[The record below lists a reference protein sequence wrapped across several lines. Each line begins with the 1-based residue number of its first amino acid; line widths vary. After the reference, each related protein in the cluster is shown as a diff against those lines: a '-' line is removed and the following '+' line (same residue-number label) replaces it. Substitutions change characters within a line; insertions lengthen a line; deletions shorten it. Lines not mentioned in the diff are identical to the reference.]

1 MSNPLPDWMDLKIWP
16 QIQGMM
22 LNDAY
27 FKVMWRARELTG
39 TFNGPIAELIQTG
52 YLAFQTVAIRRLCDK
67 GRNVIS
73 LRRVLEESKSNK
85 LASVDQIN
93 GLSDK
98 LNSCDRVIDL
108 VNDHVAHTANPARN
122 PNMSGST
129 CPWADLFKAQE
140 AICRVAVSVQRD
152 ILHRKVVSEIMLVP
166 QGDIMEDFR
175 LWVPDEV
182 ISKQLYAFWH
192 DHKKAVNAW
201 SR

>member
-1 MSNPLPDWMDLKIWP
+1 
-16 QIQGMM
+16 
-22 LNDAY
+22 
-27 FKVMWRARELTG
+27 VMWRARELTG

-67 GRNVIS
+67 RRNVIS

-122 PNMSGST
+122 PNMSDST

-140 AICRVAVSVQRD
+140 AICRGGRFA
-152 ILHRKVVSEIMLVP
+152 
-166 QGDIMEDFR
+166 
-175 LWVPDEV
+175 
-182 ISKQLYAFWH
+182 
-192 DHKKAVNAW
+192 
-201 SR
+201 